1 VLSVVIPI
9 LVAIILVV
17 FLIGLIWWIANQSI
31 EKTT

>member
-1 VLSVVIPI
+1 
-9 LVAIILVV
+9 VAIILVV